1 MVVKVEAMLPGW
13 ETIFEREVLKS
24 NPQGPGSQPLRNAT
38 KATSPPRPLNQ
49 AGPPVLWCVAME
61 TSRMQLLVS
70 NTNKATVFEG
80 IRQTR
85 VPHLGTTD
93 IRAG

>member
-1 MVVKVEAMLPGW
+1 MGNHL
-13 ETIFEREVLKS
+13 REGGAEIQ
-24 NPQGPGSQPLRNAT
+24 PQGPRSQPLRNAA
-38 KATSPPRPLNQ
+38 KLPAFPGHLIRLDPS
-49 AGPPVLWCVAME
+49 VLWCVAME
-61 TSRMQLLVS
+61 MSRMQLLVS
-70 NTNKATVFEG
+70 NTNKPTEFGV

>member
-24 NPQGPGSQPLRNAT
+24 NPQGPGSQPLRNAA
-38 KATSPPRPLNQ
+38 KLPAFPGHLIRLDPS
-49 AGPPVLWCVAME
+49 VLWCVAME
-61 TSRMQLLVS
+61 MSRLQLLS
-70 NTNKATVFEG
+70 NTNKATEFGG

-85 VPHLGTTD
+85 VPHLGPTD